1 MKKILTVLLC
11 LTFVL
16 ALSACGEDK
25 NTGSDM
31 QSGGGMMSEARD
43 DVSSFIEGVESGIS
57 SMTSMLTQGTT
68 KLTADEA
75 LDIALRE
82 AGIGKNEIREL
93 ESNLDRENGI
103 LVYDIE
109 FKSGNA
115 EYSYDINAQTGD
127 IIDRDKDYND

>member
-1 MKKILTVLLC
+1 MKKILTVILC

-16 ALSACGEDK
+16 ALSACGENK
-25 NTGSDM
+25 NIGSNM

-43 DVSSFIEGVESGIS
+43 DVSSFVEGVESGIS
-57 SMTSMLTQGTT
+57 SMTSMLTQSNT

-82 AGIGKNEIREL
+82 AGVGKNEIREL
-93 ESNLDRENGI
+93 ENNLDRENGI

-109 FKSGNA
+109 FKSGNT
-115 EYSYDINAQTGD
+115 EYSYDINAQTGE
-127 IIDRDKDYND
+127 IIDREKDLND

>member
-1 MKKILTVLLC
+1 MKKILTVILG

-25 NTGSDM
+25 NMGGNM

-57 SMTSMLTQGTT
+57 SMTSMLTQGGSR
-68 KLTADEA
+68 LTADEA

-82 AGIGKNEIREL
+82 AGVGKNEIREL
-93 ESNLDRENGI
+93 ENNLDRENGV
-103 LVYDIE
+103 LVYDID
-109 FKSGNA
+109 FKSGNT
-115 EYSYDINAQTGD
+115 EYSFDINAETGD
-127 IIDRDKDYND
+127 IIDRDKDND